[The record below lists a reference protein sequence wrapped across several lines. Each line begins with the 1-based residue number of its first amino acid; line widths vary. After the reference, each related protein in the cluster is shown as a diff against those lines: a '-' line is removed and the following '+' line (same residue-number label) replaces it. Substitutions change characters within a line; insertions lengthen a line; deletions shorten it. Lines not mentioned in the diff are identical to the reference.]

1 MTTQEYIDK
10 IKAIAQGARAFH
22 ETHGVTVGV
31 LNPSWLRKVPLAQF
45 VELCDTFPHDPV
57 KCDTWPLAWL
67 KVDGI
72 DICMWGADKVPQA
85 PPPPPQPSSLD
96 YLREC
101 QLDYEDALND
111 AGFRIRNP
119 NAARSCGCGTSFEP
133 AQ

>member
-45 VELCDTFPHDPV
+45 VELCDTFPHDPA

-96 YLREC
+96 YLRAIVNDKAQTDQPGQQATTTDPC
-101 QLDYEDALND
+101 QQT
-111 AGFRIRNP
+111 P
-119 NAARSCGCGTSFEP
+119 
-133 AQ
+133 Q